1 MFNIRAFFF
10 LGNAKQCGPIIQNH
24 FTRRHLKRGIP
35 TRLLILSYYYEGN
48 VSLRSFRSLHFWGSL
63 HHSWKSLQDC
73 HWWVEMMDYQMDP
86 LKKDCHWWV
95 EMMDYQM
102 DPLKDCHWVEMM
114 DYQMDPLKDCHWV
127 EMLDYQMDPL
137 KDCHWVEMLD
147 YQMDSLKDCHW
158 WVEMMDYQMDPLK
171 DCHDTDELN
180 SSKSSFISL
189 VLQMCIHLLRRDL
202 SWVNNRISSL
212 RAWITTHRRRRRK

>member
-24 FTRRHLKRGIP
+24 FTRRHLKRAIP

-86 LKKDCHWWV
+86 LKDCH
-95 EMMDYQM
+95 
-102 DPLKDCHWVEMM
+102 
-114 DYQMDPLKDCHWV
+114 
-127 EMLDYQMDPL
+127 
-137 KDCHWVEMLD
+137 
-147 YQMDSLKDCHW
+147 